1 MKGFMEPIVRSENLR
16 KVFTQPNGKRVE
28 AVRDASFSVA
38 QGEVLGLL
46 GPNGAG
52 KTTLLRMLGTLIAP
66 TSGHCWI
73 EGIRADEAPDAIRGR
88 IGFLSGNTK
97 LYGRLTVREVLRY
110 FGDLYGMRA
119 EDIASRTAGLS
130 ERLAM
135 GEILDR
141 RCESLSTGQTQ
152 KASIARVML
161 HDPKLLIL
169 DEPTLGLDIVTSRTI
184 LEFISDARARGH
196 SIVFSTHYMSEAELL
211 CDRAAFLYQGEIMA
225 IGAKA
230 DLYARTGKD
239 NIHDAF
245 LCLLDSR
252 EQGAK

>member
-1 MKGFMEPIVRSENLR
+1 MEPIVCSDNLR

-28 AVRDASFSVA
+28 AVRGASFSVA
-38 QGEVLGLL
+38 PGEVLGLL

-66 TSGHCWI
+66 TSGYCWI
-73 EGIRADEAPDAIRGR
+73 EGIRADRAPDAIRGR

-110 FGDLYGMRA
+110 FGALCGMDD
-119 EDIASRTAGLS
+119 ESIASRTANLS

-135 GEILDR
+135 DAILDQ

-184 LEFISDARARGH
+184 LEFISDARSRGH
-196 SIVFSTHYMSEAELL
+196 SIIFSTHYMSEAELL

-225 IGAKA
+225 IGTKPE
-230 DLYARTGKD
+230 LYELTGKD
-239 NIHDAF
+239 NIYDAF
-245 LCLLDSR
+245 LGLLDRR
-252 EQGAK
+252 ERETS